1 MNSVERI
8 KAICKERKIAIS
20 KLERDLGF
28 ANGYIGQ
35 LRKGVLPDD
44 RLLQVSE
51 YLNLS
56 IEYLMTGEQK
66 EKPAISEDDRLNAEF
81 VELFSKL
88 TEAEKTMMLSQLKG
102 LVSGR

>member
-56 IEYLMTGEQK
+56 VEYLMTGEQK

-81 VELFSKL
+81 IELFSKL
-88 TEAEKTMMLSQLKG
+88 SDAEKTMMLSQLKG